1 MARNQLPPQI
11 RKISVTDRRT
21 AKEVVRYQVTVD
33 AGTREVPRLRPD
45 GSTYLHTTRSQS
57 RRRFDTEKDARAYLA
72 RVTDEVN
79 RGVHV
84 SGSTLSVDEVC
95 EAWLAGRRVRP
106 TTKNAY
112 RHALEPLRQF
122 HGAMPVQRLTKGH
135 LDSLVT
141 ALAAGGTPMTPQSV
155 RRPWSP
161 QSINPMLNIISAV
174 LTDLVKQGLLV
185 RNVALLVDRLPRTQP
200 QMRTFSVEEMR
211 QMLAF
216 AQTDRV
222 GHAWNLA
229 LSGLR
234 RGEICG
240 LRWSDVDLDAGV
252 MSIRNNRVSVAGQAV
267 DGLTKT
273 ERSNRDLP
281 LTPVLTAALI
291 AARERQ
297 DLESAAAGANY
308 GPGTHIVCDVLGHA
322 YHPDTLSNF
331 WQTACKRAGVP
342 QIRLHD
348 ARHTCATLMHLQNV
362 PIAVISAWLGHADSA
377 FTMRTYAHAP
387 NDALKIAAQSLQTM
401 SDLHGN

>member
-1 MARNQLPPQI
+1 M
-11 RKISVTDRRT
+11 
-21 AKEVVRYQVTVD
+21 
-33 AGTREVPRLRPD
+33 
-45 GSTYLHTTRSQS
+45 
-57 RRRFDTEKDARAYLA
+57 FRAIG
-72 RVTDEVN
+72 RCGDEP
-79 RGVHV
+79 
-84 SGSTLSVDEVC
+84 
-95 EAWLAGRRVRP
+95 GRRQCR
-106 TTKNAY
+106 
-112 RHALEPLRQF
+112 
-122 HGAMPVQRLTKGH
+122 
-135 LDSLVT
+135 
-141 ALAAGGTPMTPQSV
+141 SV
-155 RRPWSP
+155 CFE
-161 QSINPMLNIISAV
+161 
-174 LTDLVKQGLLV
+174 DDG
-185 RNVALLVDRLPRTQP
+185 
-200 QMRTFSVEEMR
+200 
-211 QMLAF
+211 
-216 AQTDRV
+216 
-222 GHAWNLA
+222 
-229 LSGLR
+229 
-234 RGEICG
+234 
-240 LRWSDVDLDAGV
+240 
-252 MSIRNNRVSVAGQAV
+252 SVAGQAV

>member
-1 MARNQLPPQI
+1 
-11 RKISVTDRRT
+11 
-21 AKEVVRYQVTVD
+21 
-33 AGTREVPRLRPD
+33 
-45 GSTYLHTTRSQS
+45 
-57 RRRFDTEKDARAYLA
+57 
-72 RVTDEVN
+72 
-79 RGVHV
+79 
-84 SGSTLSVDEVC
+84 
-95 EAWLAGRRVRP
+95 
-106 TTKNAY
+106 
-112 RHALEPLRQF
+112 
-122 HGAMPVQRLTKGH
+122 
-135 LDSLVT
+135 
-141 ALAAGGTPMTPQSV
+141 
-155 RRPWSP
+155 
-161 QSINPMLNIISAV
+161 
-174 LTDLVKQGLLV
+174 
-185 RNVALLVDRLPRTQP
+185 
-200 QMRTFSVEEMR
+200 
-211 QMLAF
+211 MLAF

-240 LRWSDVDLDAGV
+240 LRWSEVDLDAGV

-308 GPGTHIVCDVLGHA
+308 GPRTHIVCDVLGHA

-387 NDALKIAAQSLQTM
+387 NDALEIAAQSLQTM
-401 SDLHGN
+401 SDVHGK